1 MDKREQIARMAQTKE
16 DEILLA
22 RVYER
27 ITSAAARNI
36 PAATA
41 FLSKREQMLAA
52 ELLRG
57 QDFAFFGGPAMAE
70 REVCCYVPEY
80 LDESWLT
87 GDEGPIAAVRAVYFA
102 GDTLT
107 HRDFLGAL
115 MGCGIKRETVG
126 DIYVSEG
133 SCDFLVTREI
143 LPYLLQNF
151 LSAGRTKLHVEQLP
165 IDQIRVP
172 EQKVKAV
179 RDTVSSLRLDGV
191 VSSGFSISRGKAA
204 DYIAAGK
211 CELNY
216 APCMKG
222 DKQAAEG
229 DVITIRGLARSGW
242 RRSAAA
248 RKRAASRSKLQD
260 FYKERYYE
268 KGRHRAHQRACA
280 QGKDRRPHAGG
291 KRGAGKA
298 PPGLHR
304 FRRGRSAPA
313 AGQYLYRRRQGQ
325 QAQAPSVTEQE
336 I

>member
-1 MDKREQIARMAQTKE
+1 MDRREKIARLAQTKE
-16 DEILLA
+16 DEVLLA

-27 ITSAAARNI
+27 ITLAAQRNV
-36 PAATA
+36 PASTC

-107 HRDFLGAL
+107 PRAFLGAL

-151 LSAGRTKLHVEQLP
+151 LSAGRTKLHVEQIALT
-165 IDQIRVP
+165 DVSVP
-172 EQKVKAV
+172 EQKTKMV
-179 RDTVSSLRLDGV
+179 RDTVPSLRLDGI

-204 DYIAAGK
+204 DYISAGK

-216 APCMKG
+216 TPCVKG
-222 DKQAAEG
+222 DKQTTEG
-229 DVITIRGLARSGW
+229 DVITVRGLGKIRLDTIGSNT
-242 RRSAAA
+242 
-248 RKRAASRSKLQD
+248 K
-260 FYKERYYE
+260 
-268 KGRHRAHQRACA
+268 KGRI
-280 QGKDRRPHAGG
+280 GVEIT
-291 KRGAGKA
+291 
-298 PPGLHR
+298 R
-304 FRRGRSAPA
+304 F
-313 AGQYLYRRRQGQ
+313 L
-325 QAQAPSVTEQE
+325 
-336 I
+336 